1 MNKQALFHDM
11 TLDYLRPA
19 EPDKNRIT
27 QVRFRAYKDDELEVV
42 LVWGSERHLMT
53 KAETEGEFT
62 YYDVNCKVFEEAVSY
77 YFEITDSYGSRVFY
91 DKRGCSFG
99 PLDSMK
105 FRVIPDFSTP
115 RWAKGAVIYQ
125 IFVDRFC
132 NGDTS
137 NDVQTGEYYYNGFRI
152 KKVEDWESY
161 PDPQYDFTEFY
172 GGDLQGV
179 INKLDYL
186 MDLGID
192 AIYLNPIF
200 VSPSSHKYDTQDYDH
215 IDPHFGVIAS
225 DGGELLPEGER
236 SNAHATRYVRRVTD
250 ERNLNASDELF
261 AKLVEEA
268 HKRGIKVILD
278 GVFNHCGS
286 FNKWLDR
293 EKIYEKGNGYEKGA
307 YLTQDSP
314 YHDFFS
320 FHGFRVFRRGCPGL
334 RIVGRHVPC
343 PVSSDI
349 LLRAGC
355 PQA

>member
-62 YYDVNCKVFEEAVSY
+62 YYDVNCCVNEEAVSY

-99 PLDSMK
+99 PLDRMK

-200 VSPSSHKYDTQDYDH
+200 VSPSSHKYDTQDYDY
-215 IDPHFGVIAS
+215 IGAPW
-225 DGGELLPEGER
+225 LPAPAEVAGW
-236 SNAHATRYVRRVTD
+236 N
-250 ERNLNASDELF
+250 
-261 AKLVEEA
+261 
-268 HKRGIKVILD
+268 
-278 GVFNHCGS
+278 
-286 FNKWLDR
+286 
-293 EKIYEKGNGYEKGA
+293 
-307 YLTQDSP
+307 
-314 YHDFFS
+314 
-320 FHGFRVFRRGCPGL
+320 
-334 RIVGRHVPC
+334 
-343 PVSSDI
+343 
-349 LLRAGC
+349 LLRRAGFALSNSSKADIIVEYFIMRGVYDIFTINEALYAFDQ
-355 PQA
+355 PLL